1 MKSNSM
7 KNLIL
12 FILVLSFSLIVSAQD
27 SIPTQSER
35 INVELSTNLSLYNSL
50 SVSIEKEFIHGRW
63 RFGPRVE
70 LVNIF
75 GNEPYTA
82 EKVNFK
88 MITQMRVR
96 LLQLEYQ
103 VTDRVRIG
111 VTPFWML
118 GPLPK
123 QGFYKVPSSVYTHI
137 QLKEDFSLET
147 SLTNTKRELI
157 QFSLR
162 KVI

>member
-1 MKSNSM
+1 M

-12 FILVLSFSLIVSAQD
+12 FILVLSFSLVVSAQD

-35 INVELSTNLSLYNSL
+35 INVEISTNLSLYNSL
-50 SVSIEKEFIHGRW
+50 SVSIEKEFTHGRW

-75 GNEPYTA
+75 GYEPYIA

-88 MITQMRVR
+88 MIAQMRVR

-111 VTPFWML
+111 ITPFWML

-123 QGFYKVPSSVYTHI
+123 KGFYKVPSSVYSHV
-137 QLKEDFSLET
+137 QLKEGFSLET
-147 SLTNTKRELI
+147 SLTNSKRELF
-157 QFSLR
+157 QLSLR
-162 KVI
+162 REI

>member
-1 MKSNSM
+1 MKHLLF
-7 KNLIL
+7 LIL
-12 FILVLSFSLIVSAQD
+12 ILSLSFVVSAQD

-35 INVELSTNLSLYNSL
+35 VNVELSTNLSLYSSL
-50 SVSIEKEFIHGRW
+50 SISIEKEFTHGRW

-75 GNEPYTA
+75 GNEPYTT
-82 EKVNFK
+82 EKVDFK
-88 MITQMRVR
+88 MIAQIRVR

-103 VTDRVRIG
+103 VTDKMRIG